1 MPVIVLSDQFIAQRR
16 ETLSMLTLNHDVKT
30 RQVPTAGELENY
42 KRYRETKSGISPMTW
57 PGMKGGEYQ
66 TNGLEHAES
75 GRPTSMFLTHEK
87 NNAKRY
93 RKLRTV
99 RDNYSYYRRYG
110 AEKAEVGVLCW
121 GSSKGPVK
129 EAVLRAQARGEK
141 VAAFV
146 KNGEDE
152 QARDL
157 VGASDS
163 PMGRVLAQALE
174 VKNQS
179 QETMEAIIVHATE
192 EEVRGLSRYLQA
204 LATIGNIAPLLG
216 LFGTVVGMIKAFMV
230 IQEMGGK
237 VNAAVLAGGIWEA
250 MLTTALGL
258 AVALPT
264 IIAHSYLVS
273 KVNQSEA
280 RLQRGAITFLKAV
293 MSMKGKT

>member
-1 MPVIVLSDQFIAQRR
+1 
-16 ETLSMLTLNHDVKT
+16 MLAFL
-30 RQVPTAGELENY
+30 Y
-42 KRYRETKSGISPMTW
+42 
-57 PGMKGGEYQ
+57 KGGVLVIPILLCSVFALTIFLERLIRFIRLGKQ
-66 TNGLEHAES
+66 GRGLA
-75 GRPTSMFLTHEK
+75 
-87 NNAKRY
+87 
-93 RKLRTV
+93 
-99 RDNYSYYRRYG
+99 
-110 AEKAEVGVLCW
+110 
-121 GSSKGPVK
+121 
-129 EAVLRAQARGEK
+129 EK

-146 KNGEDE
+146 KHGDDE

-157 VGASDS
+157 VNASDS
-163 PMGRVLAQALE
+163 PMGKVLAQALE
-174 VKNQS
+174 VKDQS
-179 QETMEAIIVHATE
+179 QETLEAIIVHATE
-192 EEVRGLSRYLQA
+192 EEVRGMSRYLQA

-293 MSMKGKT
+293 MTKEGSRNPGSKGARGKP